1 MKISDFIKELE
12 EFNQDADITL
22 ISSEDIAL
30 SWVCSDSNNHLVSKK
45 DTLQVFI
52 EGRDYLE
59 CCHEY
64 MNGDTRWCSLSD
76 TECERYCKEFEEFV
90 DP

>member
-30 SWVCSDSNNHLVSKK
+30 SW
-45 DTLQVFI
+45 
-52 EGRDYLE
+52 G
-59 CCHEY
+59 
-64 MNGDTRWCSLSD
+64 M
-76 TECERYCKEFEEFV
+76 
-90 DP
+90 